1 MNKLCISEKL
11 LLIAHHPDK
20 ARFRIPEIHLKY
32 GLIGALLLEL
42 SLVERLVLEDN
53 NTVVKH
59 QPPPADPILKEM
71 VEKMGAQGT
80 PRKIKFWIRR
90 LAQKSARYKWQR
102 LQELEEK
109 RVVRIEHRKFL
120 GLIPYRRSFLINK
133 KLQYDLIRE
142 TRNSIMQQGAPDREQ
157 QVILGLVEACRM
169 NKIISRERSERKM
182 IKARLKAIMKESPVA
197 ADVDLTIRQVQAAI
211 VGAVAAS
218 GAAAAGAAR

>member
-1 MNKLCISEKL
+1 MK
-11 LLIAHHPDK
+11 
-20 ARFRIPEIHLKY
+20 EI
-32 GLIGALLLEL
+32 
-42 SLVERLVLEDN
+42 
-53 NTVVKH
+53 
-59 QPPPADPILKEM
+59 
-71 VEKMGAQGT
+71 VEKMGVQGT
-80 PRKIKFWIRR
+80 PRKIRFWIRR

-109 RVVRIEHRKFL
+109 RVVRIEHRKLL
-120 GLIPYRRSFLINK
+120 GLIPYRRSYLINK

-142 TRNSIMQQGAPDREQ
+142 TRNTIMQQGAPDREQ

-182 IKARLKAIMKESPVA
+182 INARLKAIMKDSPVA

-211 VGAVAAS
+211 IGAVAAS